1 MCGNT
6 VTFHMAV
13 VAKLFNYSNMYV
25 LQDPVITN
33 GCVAG
38 PLREVVAVVGGEAL
52 LPCDVTE
59 PGDSPIL
66 VLFYNG
72 ATGRPVYSI
81 DSRSGPLDHS
91 VHWSGLGVRAKFDLT
106 SPTQSL
112 VISPVEAQ
120 DEGDYR
126 CRVDFRASPTRNL
139 RVKLAV
145 IVPPRKVSIINSA
158 GLEVSGVI
166 GPYPVGGGLVL
177 TCRVLGGRPA
187 PRVTWWHDSLLLDD
201 KNEKNSSDVIQNIL
215 TLPALSRQHLHRVLT
230 CHAVNSNLSKPI
242 HTSVTL
248 DMSFPPLEV
257 SIVGTNPPMAE
268 GQPYSLV
275 CEAGGSRPPATLS
288 WWMDGL
294 LVDTDHDQVVK
305 EGNVSRTTLHLTPTR
320 NNDGAIVSCRAEN
333 PEMPGA
339 AMEDIVKLSVH
350 YTPRLQLRAGHNLL
364 MTNIKEGDDVYF
376 ECVIQANPPVVT
388 VLWFLQ
394 GEELHHNV
402 SAGVILTNQS
412 LVLQS
417 VGRHSSGLYTCTA
430 ANQLGSATSEGIQ
443 LSVKFSPVCSEQQ
456 KWTYGSARGQQVNVS
471 CGVDAHPEAHTF
483 RWAFN
488 TSTEVVYIPKNRTHF
503 HRNRSV
509 MAYTPKTH
517 HDFGTLLCWAV
528 NEVGPQPKPCVYL
541 VVPAAVP
548 EPVHNCSVWHNASAA
563 GEVVVSCEAG
573 WSGGLTQTFTLEV
586 RQLKS
591 SGEAGVVVGAQE
603 QQHTKPHFTVTGL
616 APGTEYQLSV
626 GASNSQGAA
635 TATVLLHH
643 TPIDVA
649 ERRTSAAAAESFGVD
664 LNLLT
669 VAPIVAVVA
678 GAVASLVLCSVVLAL
693 VIRSRLTRSRNHS
706 HNLACNQ
713 PGAVYDKAASHAKS
727 CDDGGFD
734 RLQREP
740 DLILVKGG
748 REQGEQHPGAGS
760 ITSGTPAA
768 GTMTTEHQVETPDS
782 VRQEA
787 TTLAAPASTM
797 TRVTTASPAAGAIVN
812 PAASA
817 ILNPSSGAIMDTTC
831 GAAMMNRSSGMIDPS
846 GAMLEYSGGGITAVS
861 SGSIL
866 NAGDSVES
874 RMARPMSVASPATL
888 SRYQGRVGRSA
899 SCTGRGSSF
908 TFTSSSTLPRRSSAV
923 ALNPEFFPLDL
934 STSRESCV

>member
-1 MCGNT
+1 MCRFIKD
-6 VTFHMAV
+6 VS
-13 VAKLFNYSNMYV
+13 Y
-25 LQDPVITN
+25 D
-33 GCVAG
+33 G

-177 TCRVLGGRPA
+177 TCRVLGGKGSMLGIHIKESVPPTRHIGSGKP
-187 PRVTWWHDSLLLDD
+187 P
-201 KNEKNSSDVIQNIL
+201 
-215 TLPALSRQHLHRVLT
+215 LSRFLTNTEGLLASDLGVVVLLELVCFRIGTEETADISRQNHHTEALKQETGCSWKKVRERVERREPGAWKKRLGHRLVCETPSTSRLEQEPRTVMILKLDHVLNLVTKTVNYIRGRALNHHQLSQLLEVMDNDFIDAPFYTKVRWLSCHRVLKRFYLLRREIILY
-230 CHAVNSNLSKPI
+230 VEMK
-242 HTSVTL
+242 
-248 DMSFPPLEV
+248 
-257 SIVGTNPPMAE
+257 
-268 GQPYSLV
+268 GQDLAKLY
-275 CEAGGSRPPATLS
+275 RP
-288 WWMDGL
+288 
-294 LVDTDHDQVVK
+294 K
-305 EGNVSRTTLHLTPTR
+305 
-320 NNDGAIVSCRAEN
+320 
-333 PEMPGA
+333 
-339 AMEDIVKLSVH
+339 
-350 YTPRLQLRAGHNLL
+350 
-364 MTNIKEGDDVYF
+364 
-376 ECVIQANPPVVT
+376 
-388 VLWFLQ
+388 
-394 GEELHHNV
+394 
-402 SAGVILTNQS
+402 SAGYKQQPKMHFNYNRMDWIKGFQSHEGTVIINDNNNNNKGRLT
-412 LVLQS
+412 
-417 VGRHSSGLYTCTA
+417 A
-430 ANQLGSATSEGIQ
+430 IKQLT
-443 LSVKFSPVCSEQQ
+443 KR
-456 KWTYGSARGQQVNVS
+456 KWTYGSARGQQVNVT

-548 EPVHNCSVWHNASAA
+548 EPVRNCSVWHNASAA

-626 GASNSQGAA
+626 GAWNSQGAA

-643 TPIDVA
+643 TSIDVA

-669 VAPIVAVVA
+669 VAPIVAVVS

-748 REQGEQHPGAGS
+748 ECCR
-760 ITSGTPAA
+760 TPW
-768 GTMTTEHQVETPDS
+768 
-782 VRQEA
+782 RF
-787 TTLAAPASTM
+787 
-797 TRVTTASPAAGAIVN
+797 
-812 PAASA
+812 
-817 ILNPSSGAIMDTTC
+817 SSLF
-831 GAAMMNRSSGMIDPS
+831 S
-846 GAMLEYSGGGITAVS
+846 GITPTYAYTRKY
-861 SGSIL
+861 
-866 NAGDSVES
+866 D
-874 RMARPMSVASPATL
+874 T
-888 SRYQGRVGRSA
+888 
-899 SCTGRGSSF
+899 
-908 TFTSSSTLPRRSSAV
+908 
-923 ALNPEFFPLDL
+923 
-934 STSRESCV
+934 